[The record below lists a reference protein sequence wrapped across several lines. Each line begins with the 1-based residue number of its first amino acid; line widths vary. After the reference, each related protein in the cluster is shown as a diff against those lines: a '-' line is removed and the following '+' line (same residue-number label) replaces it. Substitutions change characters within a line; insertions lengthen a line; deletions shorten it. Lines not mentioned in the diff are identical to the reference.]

1 LKQSLDAGI
10 KTQRSYQLFKNAI
23 NSPRTYK
30 AYDERLDIFL
40 NRFVI
45 SDYDTLSKFSTVT
58 IQKIL
63 EDYVMEIKQRTTKRS
78 TVKTYVSPVEL
89 FLEVN
94 KVFFHKKALH
104 MLYPKNVDKIGNDLP
119 YTTEDLR
126 KFLAIAKKKKTI
138 ALIHFFASTGARP
151 AVVEDPILRFCH
163 VTPMPYGCKGVLMY
177 AGSNEE
183 YWGFLTPE
191 ASQALDDYVDERI
204 NLGEKI
210 TQDSPVFIIR
220 GQRKSFDP
228 NTVEPMRVKAL
239 NSLFNLTV
247 LKNARIERIKQGNRY
262 DKAMFYG
269 FRKRFNTI
277 LKLESEVNS
286 NIAEKL
292 MAHKRGLDDV
302 YFKPTKDDC
311 FREFVKAIP
320 HLTISESEKLKTQL
334 SDLQEDKDELVKRY
348 EKRFA
353 NTEFILSELLKR
365 MKN

>member
-1 LKQSLDAGI
+1 MKLSLDAGI

-23 NSPRTYK
+23 NSPRTMK

-40 NRFVI
+40 KRFGI
-45 SDYDTLSKFSTVT
+45 SDYDTLSKFSTDT

-228 NTVEPMRVKAL
+228 NNVEPMLVRAL
-239 NSLFNLTV
+239 NPLFNITV

-292 MAHKRGLDDV
+292 MAHNRGLDDV

-311 FREFVKAIP
+311 FREFVKAVP
-320 HLTISESEKLKTQL
+320 HLTISESEKLKSQL

-365 MKN
+365 MKK